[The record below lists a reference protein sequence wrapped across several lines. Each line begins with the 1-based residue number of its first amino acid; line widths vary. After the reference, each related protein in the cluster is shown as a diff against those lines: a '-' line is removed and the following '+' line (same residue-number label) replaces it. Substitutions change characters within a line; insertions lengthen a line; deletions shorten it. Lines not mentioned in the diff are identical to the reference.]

1 MCKLVVDLLLKW
13 FRSYLQWRGPDL
25 MQKLVCAQTK
35 PHEIAGKL
43 ILCANIGWYGA
54 SWENDVM
61 EKAGSHVCIVYG
73 YTIEEE
79 CKYQMA

>member
-1 MCKLVVDLLLKW
+1 
-13 FRSYLQWRGPDL
+13 
-25 MQKLVCAQTK
+25 MQKLVCAQAK

-43 ILCANIGWYGA
+43 ILCANIGWRGA

-61 EKAGSHVCIVYG
+61 EEARSHVGHVYG
-73 YTIEEE
+73 YIMEEE